1 MSRHI
6 RGRLERLRGRVGE
19 PEGPDRSEARARMVE
34 HLDAIAQARRDSTWT
49 EEDAAE
55 AREAVR
61 AEAEK
66 RGVVDSS
73 LHRY

>member
-34 HLDAIAQARRDSTWT
+34 HLDAIAQARRDGTWT
-49 EEDAAE
+49 GEDAA
-55 AREAVR
+55 RQSEAVL
-61 AEAEK
+61 AETIRR
-66 RGVVDSS
+66 RGEGVIPNG
-73 LHRY
+73 